1 MTEAQIDWVLTL
13 VTIVIIVVIWKWLLD
28 GD

>member
-13 VTIVIIVVIWKWLLD
+13 VTIVVILIVWKWLLD

>member
-13 VTIVIIVVIWKWLLD
+13 VTIVIIVMIWKWLLD